1 MLTRMLDRRA
11 RALAVI
17 GVFVIIV
24 ATATTAV
31 AQDSPLPVLA
41 IDQFPTAA
49 RAAVSRAYTQALAQP
64 RNAAAVG
71 ALGRTLHA
79 WEQWDAAHVSY
90 TRAKTLAPQTFDWPY
105 LDAVVLQRLAR
116 YADAISRLE
125 DALTITNTYLPA
137 RVRLAEARLEV
148 GDLERSR
155 REFEALAGE
164 PAAEPAA
171 RVGLGRIAAMQG
183 RHADAV
189 GELERAVVLFPELG
203 AAYYAL
209 ARSYRALG
217 RADDA
222 ARALEGHAKYGA
234 RWPAI
239 DDPVLASIAKTRDDP
254 RALVRRGLAL
264 SEKGDLDGAVKAY
277 EAALAADPSLADV
290 HANLVNLYGRAR
302 NWPKVDEHYRAA
314 AAGHAEADVH
324 YDYGVIQGLQER
336 WEPAEAAYRRALE
349 INPAHA
355 QARNNLGQLLERRRD
370 FEAAAAEYRR
380 AVDAQPTFRLARF
393 NLGRALLALG
403 RPADAILELE
413 KLQQPRDAEAPRYLF
428 ALATAHV
435 RAGDKNAGLKWAIDA
450 RQLAADHGQRE
461 LAEAIDREIAKL
473 K

>member
-1 MLTRMLDRRA
+1 MPDRA

-17 GVFVIIV
+17 GVLAVIV
-24 ATATTAV
+24 APATPAA
-31 AQDSPLPVLA
+31 AQDSQLPVLA
-41 IDQFPTAA
+41 IDQFPATA
-49 RAAVSRAYTQALAQP
+49 RATLSRAYEDAQAQP
-64 RNAAAVG
+64 RNAATVG
-71 ALGRTLHA
+71 ALGRLLQA
-79 WEQWDAAHVSY
+79 WEQWEAAHATY
-90 TRAKTLAPQTFDWPY
+90 RRAQTLAPRMFDWLY

-116 YADAISRLE
+116 HADVVTRLE
-125 DALTITNTYLPA
+125 EALAITNTYLPA
-137 RVRLAEARLEV
+137 RVRLAEARLEI

-155 REFEALAGE
+155 PEFEALARE
-164 PAAEPAA
+164 PAAEPGA

-189 GELERAVVLFPELG
+189 TELERAVALFPELG

-217 RADDA
+217 RTDDA
-222 ARALEGHAKYGA
+222 ARALAQHARYGA

-239 DDPVLASIAKTRDDP
+239 DDPVLASVAKTRDDP
-254 RALVRRGLAL
+254 RALVRRGVTL
-264 SEKGDLDGAVKAY
+264 SESNDLDGAIKAH
-277 EAALAADPSLADV
+277 EAALAADPSLVEA
-290 HANLVNLYGRAR
+290 HANLVNFYGRAR

-314 AAGHAEADVH
+314 VAAHAGADLH

-336 WEPAEAAYRRALE
+336 WEAAEDAYRRALA
-349 INPAHA
+349 INPLHA
-355 QARNNLGQLLERRRD
+355 RALNNLGQLVERRRD

-403 RPADAILELE
+403 RPAEAIGELE

-428 ALATAHV
+428 GLATAHV
-435 RAGDKNAGLKWAIDA
+435 RAGHKDEGLKLAIDA
-450 RQLAADHGQRE
+450 RQLAIAHGQQE
-461 LAEAIDREIAKL
+461 LADAIDREIAKL

>member
-1 MLTRMLDRRA
+1 MLSRMPDRA
-11 RALAVI
+11 RALALI
-17 GVFVIIV
+17 GVLAVL
-24 ATATTAV
+24 ATSAA
-31 AQDSPLPVLA
+31 AQDSALPVLA
-41 IDQFPTAA
+41 IDQFPAAA
-49 RAAVSRAYTQALAQP
+49 RVAVSRAYKAAQAQP

-79 WEQWDAAHVSY
+79 WEQWESAHVSY
-90 TRAKTLAPQTFDWPY
+90 RRAKTLAPQTFDWPY

-116 YADAISRLE
+116 HADAVTSLE
-125 DALTITNTYLPA
+125 EALAIDNTYLPA

-148 GDLERSR
+148 GDLERSH
-155 REFEALAGE
+155 REFEVLVRE

-171 RVGLGRIAAMQG
+171 RVGLGRIAATQG

-189 GELERAVVLFPELG
+189 SDLERAVALFPELG
-203 AAYYAL
+203 AAHYAL

-217 RADDA
+217 RTDDA
-222 ARALEGHAKYGA
+222 ARALEQHAKFGA

-239 DDPVLASIAKTRDDP
+239 DDPVLASIANTRDDP
-254 RALVRRGLAL
+254 RALVRRGVSL
-264 SEKGDLDGAVKAY
+264 SEKGDLDGAIKAY
-277 EAALAADPSLADV
+277 EAALAADPSLDHV
-290 HANLVNLYGRAR
+290 HADLVNLYGRAR

-314 AAGHAEADVH
+314 VAAHPEADVH

-336 WEPAEAAYRRALE
+336 WEPAEEAYRRALA

-355 QARNNLGQLLERRRD
+355 QARNNLGQLFERRRD

-380 AVDAQPTFRLARF
+380 AIDAQPTFRLARF

-403 RPADAILELE
+403 RPADAIVELE

-435 RAGDKNAGLKWAIDA
+435 RAGHKDAGLKWAIDA
-450 RQLAADHGQRE
+450 RQLAVTHGQQE
-461 LAEAIDREIAKL
+461 LADAIDREIAKL